1 MDTDAPRAPHF
12 PTAERPGLDPDPLL
26 AELRERAPVARVQY
40 PYGEECWLVTRYD
53 DVKAVLTDTR
63 FSRAAT
69 IGADVPRNSPVNLQS
84 QSGSIAAM
92 DPPDHVR
99 LRKLVS
105 PAFTVRAAE
114 RLRPRTEEIAASLL
128 DDLVA
133 AGPPAELVES
143 YALPLPIAVISELLG
158 VPFADRERFRAWAD
172 AFMTTSSP
180 SGDKIRDAHAN
191 ITAYLR
197 DRIAHQRQDPSDDLL
212 GTLIAVHD
220 EGDRLDENELVNLAF
235 TVLVG
240 GFETTASQI
249 AKGIYCLLLHPE
261 QLDALRDDPQLVP
274 GAVEEV
280 LRFISLGP
288 GGGLPWIARDDVE
301 LGGVTI
307 HAGEPVVAAP
317 GAANR
322 DEAVFA
328 DADSFDIR
336 RAENLHVAFGH
347 GAHYCLGANLA
358 RMEMQVALGALV
370 ARFPG
375 LRLAPGADAA
385 RWRVGTAIW
394 GLEQLLVDF

>member
-1 MDTDAPRAPHF
+1 
-12 PTAERPGLDPDPLL
+12 
-26 AELRERAPVARVQY
+26 
-40 PYGEECWLVTRYD
+40 
-53 DVKAVLTDTR
+53 VKAVLTDGR

-69 IGADVPRNSPVNLQS
+69 IGADVPRTSPVNLQA

-114 RLRPRTEEIAASLL
+114 RLRPRTEEIANALL
-128 DDLVA
+128 DAIGA

-143 YALPLPIAVISELLG
+143 LALPVPIAVICELLG
-158 VPFADRERFRAWAD
+158 VPYADRDRFRGWAD

-180 SGDKIRDAHAN
+180 TGKEIRDAHAH
-191 ITAYLR
+191 ITGYLR
-197 DRIAHQRQDPSDDLL
+197 DLVAERRDQPGDDLL
-212 GTLIAVHD
+212 STLIAVYD
-220 EGDRLDENELVNLAF
+220 EGDRLDEPELVNLAF

-261 QLDALRDDPQLVP
+261 QLAALQASPELVP
-274 GAVEEV
+274 GAIEEI
-280 LRFISLGP
+280 LRYISLGP

-301 LGGVTI
+301 LQGVTI
-307 HAGEPVVAAP
+307 HAGDAVVAAP

-322 DEAVFA
+322 DGLAFP
-328 DADSFDIR
+328 DADRFDITR
-336 RAENLHVAFGH
+336 RDNLHVAFGH

-358 RMEMQVALGALV
+358 RMEMQVAIGALV
-370 ARFPG
+370 ARFPA
-375 LRLAPGADAA
+375 LRLADVPGAAT
-385 RWRVGTAIW
+385 WRVGTAIW
-394 GLEQLLVDF
+394 GFERLLVDF